1 MRALLMIVIRL
12 VVSMLLTA
20 CVLALAVIASPAVR
34 GDWRIGSA
42 LAVGLTTAFF
52 VLLSWVWPGRRP

>member
-1 MRALLMIVIRL
+1 MRTLLMIVIRL
-12 VVSMLLTA
+12 VVSVLLTA

-42 LAVGLTTAFF
+42 LGVALTTTFF